1 MSRKSKLKSF
11 YKIATESSD
20 IGFDLREGDTD
31 ANTKGEVSLLQELLE
46 LYGYKLKQHGVD
58 GHFGPETKAAVLL
71 FQESNSLP
79 VTGMADEATRELI
92 FEGDPKKNIQAE
104 RSGWL
109 QEYLEE
115 ASKDDPYAEKEQAQE
130 RTYSTS
136 GGTVSAEGLYR
147 DLFSALRN
155 RNLCIAMVA
164 NAISESNLRVDIA
177 GDCGEYAA
185 SRSDRSIND
194 MRQGKG
200 LCCSF
205 GLWQYNICTPT
216 SMGTQFLEA
225 NGNPQTDEEK
235 LRLLTDYSAQLNYM
249 IATLQS
255 RFGSVISKENTVEWW
270 VDWFVRTIERPR
282 DVGRAIAKRTQ
293 TAQSLVGQLA

>member
-11 YKIATESSD
+11 CKIATENSN

-31 ANTKGEVSLLQELLE
+31 ANTSGEVSLVQELLE
-46 LYGYKLKQHGVD
+46 LYGYKLKKYGVD
-58 GHFGPETKAAVLL
+58 GYFGPETKAALLL
-71 FQESNSLP
+71 FQENNGLQM
-79 VTGMADEATRELI
+79 TGVADEATRHLI
-92 FEGDPKKNIQAE
+92 FEGNPKENSQAE
-104 RSGWL
+104 RSDWL
-109 QEYLEE
+109 QEYLTEV
-115 ASKDDPYAEKEQAQE
+115 SKDDPYADVDAQIQE

-164 NAISESNLRVDIA
+164 NAISESNLRIDIA
-177 GDCGEYAA
+177 GDCGSYAQQ
-185 SRSDRSIND
+185 RSDRSI
-194 MRQGKG
+194 MIEGKG
-200 LCCSF
+200 LCCSY

-235 LRLLTDYSAQLNYM
+235 LSLLTDYSAQVNYM
-249 IATLQS
+249 VNTLQS

-270 VDWFVRTIERPR
+270 VDWFVRNIERPR
-282 DVGRAIAKRTQ
+282 DIGHAISKRTQ
-293 TAQSLVGQLA
+293 TALGLMRQLV